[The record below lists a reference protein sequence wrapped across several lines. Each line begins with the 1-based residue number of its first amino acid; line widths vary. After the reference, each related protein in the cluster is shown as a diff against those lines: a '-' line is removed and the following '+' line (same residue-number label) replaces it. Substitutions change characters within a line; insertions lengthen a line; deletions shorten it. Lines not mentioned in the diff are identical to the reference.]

1 MDPERGHREAKQARW
16 AATMILVAVVLLLT
30 VGVVMLYSVTYQAHG
45 FAFVKRQ
52 LIAVGLGMLVAA
64 VILVLPYSWIK
75 WLGVPAYLLSVAL
88 LVAVLLVGREV
99 KGAVRWIRLH
109 DYQFQPSD
117 FAKLALIL
125 GLSWYYTCLKVRIQS
140 FVEGVL
146 VPSFIT
152 ALICGLI
159 LLEPDLGTA
168 MLIGAVG
175 MIIIWGVGAWKRYL
189 FLMALVGILG
199 ISGFI
204 LHDEVRYQRI
214 MGFIHPH
221 QMLNSINYQ
230 THQSKIA
237 IGLGGWTGR
246 GLGKSQQV
254 ELLPEARHDFI
265 FAILAEEWGFLGGMM
280 VLVLYA
286 LLFWGAVRLSAIA
299 DPFGS
304 ILCWGIGFL
313 FGLQAIIN
321 LGVVTGLLPNK
332 GLPLIFISQGG
343 SSVLMGLIGV
353 GLLLRVARAIC
364 QSGEKKQSVGPTE
377 EVEPLH
383 LLVQEEKA

>member
-1 MDPERGHREAKQARW
+1 MDSKRGHREARQARR
-16 AATMILVAVVLLLT
+16 AATMVLVAVVLLLT
-30 VGVVMLYSVTYQAHG
+30 VGVIMLYSVTYEAHG

-52 LIAVGLGMLVAA
+52 LIAIGLGMFAAA

-75 WLGVPAYLLSVAL
+75 WLGVPAYLLSIAF
-88 LVAVLLVGREV
+88 LVAVLVVGREV
-99 KGAVRWIRLH
+99 KGAVRWIRFH
-109 DYQFQPSD
+109 DFQFQPSD
-117 FAKLALIL
+117 FAKLGLIL
-125 GLSWYYTCLKVRIQS
+125 GLSWYYTCLKVRIHS
-140 FVEGVL
+140 FVEGIL
-146 VPSFIT
+146 LPSFMI

-168 MLIGAVG
+168 MLIGTVG

-189 FLMALVGILG
+189 FLLTVIGVVSIAA
-199 ISGFI
+199 FI

-221 QMLNSINYQ
+221 EMLDSINYQ

-254 ELLPEARHDFI
+254 DLLPEARHDFI
-265 FAILAEEWGFLGGMM
+265 FAILAEEWGFLGGML
-280 VLVLYA
+280 VLVLYT

-304 ILCWGIGFL
+304 VLSWGIGFL

-332 GLPLIFISQGG
+332 GIPLLFISQGG
-343 SSVLMGLIGV
+343 SSVLVGLIEV

-364 QSGEKKQSVGPTE
+364 QLQEKKQSAGSTE
-377 EVEPLH
+377 EVEPLR
-383 LLVQEEKA
+383 LWVQEEKA